1 MFNPIHILEKNNIE
15 IKVGNFNLTR
25 QWYNKLFND
34 MYGNSEEELKE
45 YLNILNNYWNNGGK
59 IQRVIFSYNEPKLIN
74 KSLGNSWTHINN
86 NWKNYIQTIYN
97 FNLEEGIING
107 DENIWLLNA
116 ETPKYNIAIQNSIEQ
131 YQNNPEEQELTILDT
146 NKLINLNI
154 NKIK

>member
-1 MFNPIHILEKNNIE
+1 M
-15 IKVGNFNLTR
+15 
-25 QWYNKLFND
+25 
-34 MYGNSEEELKE
+34 
-45 YLNILNNYWNNGGK
+45 
-59 IQRVIFSYNEPKLIN
+59 
-74 KSLGNSWTHINN
+74 GNSWTHINN

-154 NKIK
+154 NKIEWTYRWN